1 MMSEFIYED
10 TFAPN
15 WPDDQRV
22 PYALIMLRL
31 SERCKH
37 YCQSKLKGLLN
48 PAAKGPTGW
57 RPNENGLAWAYEQVE
72 CAYSFPIEELMLEVA
87 SMILDGGRS
96 FESEQWMNY
105 HRAKIQAIL
114 QKNDLQAMLAELPQ
128 PERDYFES
136 DLKLLEPLGLFG
148 SWQG

>member
-1 MMSEFIYED
+1 MMSDFVYEE

-31 SERCKH
+31 SDLCKN
-37 YCQSKLKGLLN
+37 YCRGKIRAPFIEGYKGR
-48 PAAKGPTGW
+48 KGWFPGED
-57 RPNENGLAWAYEQVE
+57 PLAWAYEQNE

-87 SMILDGGRS
+87 TLILDGGRS
-96 FESEQWMNY
+96 FENEQWMNY
-105 HRAKIQAIL
+105 YRAKIKAIL

-148 SWQG
+148 S